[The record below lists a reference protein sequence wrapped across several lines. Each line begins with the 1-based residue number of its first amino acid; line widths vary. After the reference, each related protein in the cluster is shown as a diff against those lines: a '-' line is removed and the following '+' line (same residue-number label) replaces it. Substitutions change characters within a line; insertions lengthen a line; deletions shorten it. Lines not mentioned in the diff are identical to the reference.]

1 MCIRD
6 RSNEVTTLEFRNAPK
21 GNLIIVKQDSVTKE
35 PLEGV
40 EFKIVYADGSYV
52 DAAGGTL
59 SSTGLYWTNK
69 AGKISISG
77 ISGTVVVTEVQTIP
91 GYTIDEN
98 TRAQTVVVNPNDTQT
113 LHFYNTPIGGVEIIK
128 VNEDNHSERIPNTTF
143 EIRKVDDALV
153 DTVTTDKNGRVFV
166 ALEDGSYY
174 AKEVTSNKSFR
185 LDNTPHYFEV
195 KGGKTTCASKM
206 LADFVSPYSAT
217 VWEKLQAAGCV
228 LLGKTNL
235 DEFAMGSS
243 TENSAFHPTHNPRDL
258 SRVPGGSSGGSAAWV
273 AADEAPFS
281 LGSDTGGSIRQPAA
295 FCGVVGMK
303 PTYGMVS
310 RYGLVAFASSL
321 DQIGPMTKTVA
332 DNALVLDAIAGYD
345 CRDTTSIK
353 RGYTPMNR
361 EMKAGVKGLRIG
373 LPKEMFG
380 EGLSADV
387 RKAVMN
393 AAKTLERLGA
403 TVKEVS
409 IPSLKVALPAYY
421 VLSSAEASSN
431 LARFDGVR
439 YGHRAAEYADL
450 EELYLK
456 SRSEGFGAEVK
467 RRILLGTYT
476 LSAGYFDAYYKKALQ
491 VRTLVIR
498 ELNAVL
504 KDVDCLLSPVAPT
517 TAYKIGEKTMS
528 PLEMYLGD
536 IDTVPVNIAG
546 IPGLS
551 LPCGLD
557 RAGLPV
563 GVQLMGATFSEPLL
577 YRVGYA
583 LEEALGEI
591 CKEATL

>member
-1 MCIRD
+1 MALSFDSLTAAQIAAGVAAGD
-6 RSNEVTTLEFRNAPK
+6 FTATEVAQASLAAIEAREGGVQAFLQVAPELALEAAAR
-21 GNLIIVKQDSVTKE
+21 
-35 PLEGV
+35 
-40 EFKIVYADGSYV
+40 V
-52 DAAGGTL
+52 DADRA
-59 SSTGLYWTNK
+59 
-69 AGKISISG
+69 AGKPLPPLAGVPLAIKDNMNLV
-77 ISGTVVVTEVQTIP
+77 GT
-91 GYTIDEN
+91 
-98 TRAQTVVVNPNDTQT
+98 R
-113 LHFYNTPIGGVEIIK
+113 
-128 VNEDNHSERIPNTTF
+128 
-143 EIRKVDDALV
+143 
-153 DTVTTDKNGRVFV
+153 
-166 ALEDGSYY
+166 
-174 AKEVTSNKSFR
+174 
-185 LDNTPHYFEV
+185 
-195 KGGKTTCASKM
+195 TTCASRM
-206 LADFVSPYSAT
+206 LGDYQSVYTAT
-217 VWEKLQAAGCV
+217 CVQRMLDAGC
-228 LLGKTNL
+228 LPMGKANM
-235 DEFAMGSS
+235 DEFAFGSS
-243 TENSAFHPTHNPRDL
+243 TESSAFHRTNNPWDTE
-258 SRVPGGSSGGSAAWV
+258 RVPGGSSGGSAAAV
-273 AADEAPFS
+273 AAGEVALS